1 MENFVVAKVENTS
14 TIEKNDVLKGKDTVF
29 SDFIVLNVADEIIE
43 ENIEALKALAKW
55 IIRGYYSWP
64 SK

>member
-14 TIEKNDVLKGKDTVF
+14 TIEKNDVLKGKDTVL

-43 ENIEALKALAKW
+43 ENIEALKALAK
-55 IIRGYYSWP
+55 
-64 SK
+64 

>member
-43 ENIEALKALAKW
+43 ENIEALKALAK
-55 IIRGYYSWP
+55 
-64 SK
+64 